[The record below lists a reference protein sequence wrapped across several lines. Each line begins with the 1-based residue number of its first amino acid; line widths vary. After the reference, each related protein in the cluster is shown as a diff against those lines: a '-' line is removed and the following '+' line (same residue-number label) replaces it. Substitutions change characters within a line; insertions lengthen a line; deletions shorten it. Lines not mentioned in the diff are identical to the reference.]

1 MLGCLY
7 FTTTLPGR
15 KDVLLH
21 GTSLLRW
28 TLACDKR
35 GSGTISIP
43 FQKKE
48 RKTMLQSA

>member
-21 GTSLLRW
+21 GASLLRW

-43 FQKKE
+43 FQKK
-48 RKTMLQSA
+48 RT